1 MTSRAASVFA
11 YALMLLAGI
20 AETVSSARAEGLV
33 AALSQETVFIESNFT
48 GASLT
53 LFGSIERDAETIG
66 RSGTY
71 DLVVVV
77 RGPDTWPVVRRK
89 ANVYGVWLNRDSVRF
104 RGVPTYY
111 AIQSNRPPEE
121 IADQA
126 ILERYEIGLENLSF
140 KPTSDITEQE
150 RAAFA
155 DALIRLRLSEALFN
169 QAPTRGQFPERIR
182 VLHAHQPALQH
193 QHRALPDRAVPVP
206 RRGAAFAREH
216 VVRRAQDRPRGNG
229 FDRLGIL
236 PRALRHRFDHH
247 RHAAGLAC
255 RTDVPAGLGFPRLQR
270 RRRA

>member
-169 QAPTRGQFPERIR
+169 QAPTGVSFLNEYVFSTRINLPSNISTGPYR
-182 VLHAHQPALQH
+182 IELYLFRDGALLSRESMLFGVRKTGLEAMVSTASVSYPVLYGIASITIAML
-193 QHRALPDRAVPVP
+193 
-206 RRGAAFAREH
+206 
-216 VVRRAQDRPRGNG
+216 
-229 FDRLGIL
+229 LGWL
-236 PRALRHRFDHH
+236 
-247 RHAAGLAC
+247 AGLMF
-255 RTDVPAGLGFPRLQR
+255 RQD
-270 RRRA
+270 

>member
-1 MTSRAASVFA
+1 M
-11 YALMLLAGI
+11 
-20 AETVSSARAEGLV
+20 
-33 AALSQETVFIESNFT
+33 
-48 GASLT
+48 
-53 LFGSIERDAETIG
+53 
-66 RSGTY
+66 
-71 DLVVVV
+71 VVV

-169 QAPTRGQFPERIR
+169 QAPTGVSFLNEYVFSTRINLPSNISTGPYR
-182 VLHAHQPALQH
+182 IELYLFRDGALLSRESMLFGVRKTGLEAMVSTASVSYPVLYGIASITIAML
-193 QHRALPDRAVPVP
+193 
-206 RRGAAFAREH
+206 
-216 VVRRAQDRPRGNG
+216 
-229 FDRLGIL
+229 LGW
-236 PRALRHRFDHH
+236 
-247 RHAAGLAC
+247 AC
-255 RTDVPAGLGFPRLQR
+255 RTDVPAGLGSPRLQR